1 VCNCFCM
8 HMVAVVDK
16 VQDQLESAKPGP
28 LVDDVVCIY
37 FIADLLSLLNASVKD
52 TLELFGVSFLFV
64 CRSVRLTYTHACL
77 NVKSCETNLRR

>member
-1 VCNCFCM
+1 MCNCFCM

-52 TLELFGVSFLFV
+52 TLELFGVFLFL
-64 CRSVRLTYTHACL
+64 SVVQSVLHTHMH
-77 NVKSCETNLRR
+77 V

>member
-1 VCNCFCM
+1 VCNCLCM

-37 FIADLLSLLNASVKD
+37 FVADLLSLLNASMKD
-52 TLELFGVSFLFV
+52 TLELFGVFSSCLSFSPSYILV
-64 CRSVRLTYTHACL
+64 HTYTCMFKCQKL
-77 NVKSCETNLRR
+77 

>member
-1 VCNCFCM
+1 MCNCWCM

-52 TLELFGVSFLFV
+52 TLELFGVFLFL
-64 CRSVRLTYTHACL
+64 SVVQSVLHTYIHIH
-77 NVKSCETNLRR
+77 V